1 VGARGGDVLDRL
13 LPSLAFEKAQ
23 LLFEAIECLLRQ
35 RCSLLVFHP
44 PSLGLMVTM
53 RGVANRL
60 GGASC
65 VVTGAGRGIGRAVA
79 LAFAQEG
86 ARVLVNDVDR
96 EAAESVRDE
105 ISKGGGEAAVNTD
118 PIGSVAAGESLVQS
132 ALDAFGE
139 LDALVNNAGILRDR
153 MLHKMSEED
162 FDQVIDVHLKG
173 TWACGRAAVRHWRPL
188 AKAEK
193 DSGAVK
199 HRKIINVTSASGLV
213 GSVGQSNYSAA
224 KMGIVGLTKTWAK
237 ELGSLSI
244 NVNAV
249 APAALTAMTEPLL
262 EDPDAARRRMARFAL
277 GRYGEPEEIA
287 PAFVYLASP
296 ESNYVTGQILCVDGG
311 LVI

>member
-1 VGARGGDVLDRL
+1 
-13 LPSLAFEKAQ
+13 
-23 LLFEAIECLLRQ
+23 
-35 RCSLLVFHP
+35 
-44 PSLGLMVTM
+44 MVTM

-60 GGASC
+60 DGASC

-79 LAFAQEG
+79 LAFAREG
-86 ARVLVNDVDR
+86 ARVLVNDVDK
-96 EAAESVRDE
+96 EAAEAVRDE
-105 ISKGGGEAAVNTD
+105 ISTGGGEAAVNTD
-118 PIGSVAAGESLVQS
+118 PIGSVVAAESLVQS
-132 ALDAFGE
+132 ALDALGE
-139 LDALVNNAGILRDR
+139 LDVLVNNAGILRDR
-153 MLHKMSEED
+153 MLHRMSEED
-162 FDQVIDVHLKG
+162 FDQVIEVHLKG

-193 DSGAVK
+193 DSGPIK
-199 HRKIINVTSASGLV
+199 HRKIINVTSASGLI

-262 EDPDAARRRMARFAL
+262 EDPDAAKRRMSRFAL

-296 ESNYVTGQILCVDGG
+296 ESNYVTGQVMCVDGG